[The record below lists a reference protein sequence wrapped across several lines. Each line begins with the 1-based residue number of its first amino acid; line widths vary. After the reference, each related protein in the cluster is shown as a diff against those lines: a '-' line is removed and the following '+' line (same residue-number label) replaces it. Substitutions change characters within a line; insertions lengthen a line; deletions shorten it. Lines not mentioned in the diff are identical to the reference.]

1 MEERR
6 RFTRYSFKEEVL
18 VDGIQLCT
26 SYDISEE
33 GMYISTIQTFDKGSI
48 IELTIPYKDG
58 KIRLKAEVR
67 YTQPGIGMGVKF
79 IDLDNEIKEKIRNI
93 IDSIK

>member
-1 MEERR
+1 MEDRR
-6 RFTRYSFKEEVL
+6 RFTRYSFKKEII

-48 IELTIPYKDG
+48 IELTIPNKNENL
-58 KIRLKAEVR
+58 KLKAEVR
-67 YTQPGIGMGVKF
+67 YCQPGIGMGVKF
-79 IDLDNEIKEKIRNI
+79 IDLTDEIKQKIRNFI
-93 IDSIK
+93 EKL

>member
-1 MEERR
+1 MEDRR
-6 RFTRYSFKEEVL
+6 KYTRYSFKEEVL

-33 GMYISTIQTFDKGSI
+33 GMYISTIQTFDKGSV
-48 IELTIPYKDG
+48 IELTIPCKDE
-58 KIRLKAEVR
+58 KIKIKAEVR

-79 IDLDNEIKEKIRNI
+79 LNLTDEIKNKIKAI
-93 IDSIK
+93 INSL